1 MKIKQMKT
9 NNLIKIAMFS
19 LLLLIGNFAM
29 AQPLFQDQLLI
40 QRPENQFQE
49 QTLLSLVHE
58 PERLQI
64 LMETSF

>member
-29 AQPLFQDQLLI
+29 AQTTISGSITDSENLKNLRKYVRITIFQ
-40 QRPENQFQE
+40 
-49 QTLLSLVHE
+49 
-58 PERLQI
+58 
-64 LMETSF
+64 